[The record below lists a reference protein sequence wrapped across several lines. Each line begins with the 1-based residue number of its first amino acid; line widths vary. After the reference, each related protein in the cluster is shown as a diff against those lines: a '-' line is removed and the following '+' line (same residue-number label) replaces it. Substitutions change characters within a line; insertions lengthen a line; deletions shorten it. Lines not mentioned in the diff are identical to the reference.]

1 MKTFTVWV
9 GGIPDVEGV
18 TFEKA
23 LQVFKDWISQGY
35 DDVVLEVD

>member
-18 TFEKA
+18 TLEKA
-23 LQVFKDWISQGY
+23 MQVFKDWISQGY
-35 DDVVLEVD
+35 DDVVIEVD